1 MKKNYF
7 IIISL
12 TLIFLLNECAGY
24 KPIFGSN
31 NLPFKISEHSIEG
44 DKVIGNKI
52 YSKLHNLTKSNKD
65 EQNVKTLNILIECS
79 KNKEGTAKDTTGKIL
94 EYRLM
99 ITAKINVLDYLTEEQ
114 ILNQTFN
121 SSITYKVQDQYS
133 ETIKLENR
141 SVEDLITKI
150 YEELLIRLSEN
161 ISS

>member
-7 IIISL
+7 LIISL
-12 TLIFLLNECAGY
+12 SLLFLLNGCAGY

-31 NLPFKISEHSIEG
+31 SLPFKISEHSVEG
-44 DKVIGNKI
+44 DKIIGNKI
-52 YSKLHNLTKSNKD
+52 YSKLHNLSKSNK
-65 EQNVKTLNILIECS
+65 EVKNVKPLNISIECS
-79 KNKEGTAKDTTGKIL
+79 KNKEATSKDTAGKIL
-94 EYRLM
+94 EYRIM
-99 ITAKINVLDYLTEEQ
+99 IIAKINVVDYLTDEQ

-133 ETIKLENR
+133 ETIKSENR
-141 SVEDLITKI
+141 SMENLINKI